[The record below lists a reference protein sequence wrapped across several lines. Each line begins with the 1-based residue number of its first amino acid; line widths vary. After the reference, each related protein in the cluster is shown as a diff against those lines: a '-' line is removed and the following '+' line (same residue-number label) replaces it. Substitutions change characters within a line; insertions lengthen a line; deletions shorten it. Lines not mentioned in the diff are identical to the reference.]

1 MLKKIKLIVGIL
13 LIGVSVN
20 AQEVLTKEQAVAI
33 TLENN
38 YDIRAIKNNVD
49 IAKNNKSIYNSGYL
63 PTITGSAGADY
74 SNNNT
79 DSEFQ
84 DGTINSVTGVASK
97 SYNASLG
104 LNYIIFDGFNRRNA
118 YNRLKESY
126 NLTEIQARG
135 VIENTLITLFKAYYE
150 VGRLTENEI
159 NQKQT
164 LTISKQRLKRANYSF
179 EYGQN
184 TKLDVLNA
192 EVDVNN
198 DSITYLDV
206 NRKLNNAKR
215 DLNVVLGRD
224 VNTKIAVS
232 TDLSYALDL
241 TLEDLLEKS
250 TVNNAALLQAKKNI
264 ELGQFDVKMS
274 KAGWMP
280 NLGLTSSYAWNKSNN
295 DPINQFTPVSS
306 TQTGVN
312 AGLNLSWNIFDG
324 GRTKTNVQNAKITL
338 ENQEIVKTQQE
349 EFLKRDVHNAWESYQ
364 NLLFTLQV
372 QETNVIT
379 TKRNFERT
387 NERYKLGQVSSIDF
401 RQAQLN
407 LINSELSLN
416 QAKYTAKNAELQLLS
431 LAGVLLDNKDF

>member
-1 MLKKIKLIVGIL
+1 MLKEINLIVGIIL
-13 LIGVSVN
+13 LGASVN
-20 AQEVLTKEQAVAI
+20 AQEVLTKDEAVSI

-38 YDIRAIKNNVD
+38 YDIRAIKNNVA

-63 PTITGSAGADY
+63 PTVTGNAGANY
-74 SNNNT
+74 SNKDT

-84 DGTINSVTGVASK
+84 DGAINSVTGVSSK
-97 SYNASLG
+97 TYNASLG
-104 LNYIIFDGFNRRNA
+104 LNYTIFDGFNRRNA
-118 YNRLKESY
+118 YKRLKESY
-126 NLTEIQARG
+126 NLTEVQARG

-164 LTISKQRLKRANYSF
+164 LEISKQRLKRANYSF

-198 DSITYLDV
+198 DSIVYLDV
-206 NRKLNNAKR
+206 NRKLVNAKR
-215 DLNVVLGRD
+215 DLNVVLGRE
-224 VNTKIAVS
+224 VNTKVTVN
-232 TDLSYALDL
+232 TDVSYALDL
-241 TLEDLLEKS
+241 TLEGLLEKS
-250 TVNNAALLQAKKNI
+250 EANNVTLLQAKKNI
-264 ELGQFDVKMS
+264 ELGLFDVKMS

-280 NLGLTSSYAWNKSNN
+280 NVGLTSSYAWNKSNN
-295 DPINQFTPVSS
+295 DPINQFTSISS
-306 TQTGVN
+306 TQTGIN

-349 EFLKRDVHNAWESYQ
+349 EFLKRDVYNAWESYQ

-379 TKRNFERT
+379 TKRNFKRT